1 MQTLNQHIS
10 IFNNFATNHK
20 QINSFGVGEL
30 WELTEKNG
38 DRVYSIMWMVIE
50 PHNVAGN
57 ELIDNYTFVFA
68 DIVRPDESNENEV
81 LSDEKQKALDLLS
94 FLRFSDEINSATNI
108 IKASNLTPFTEKFED
123 CLAGWILT
131 VQIKQA
137 FTYNYCDAPIN

>member
-10 IFNNFATNHK
+10 LFRNFAESHK

-50 PHNVAGN
+50 PSSVTGN
-57 ELIDNYTFVFA
+57 ELIRNFTFVFA
-68 DIVRPDESNENEV
+68 DIVRPDESNENDV
-81 LSDEKQKALDLLS
+81 LSDEQQKALDLLS
-94 FLRFSDEINSATNI
+94 FLRFSDDIDDETDI
-108 IKASNLTPFTEKFED
+108 IKSSTITPFTEKFED
-123 CLAGWILT
+123 NLAGCIVT

-137 FTYNYCDAPIN
+137 FIYNYCDAPLN